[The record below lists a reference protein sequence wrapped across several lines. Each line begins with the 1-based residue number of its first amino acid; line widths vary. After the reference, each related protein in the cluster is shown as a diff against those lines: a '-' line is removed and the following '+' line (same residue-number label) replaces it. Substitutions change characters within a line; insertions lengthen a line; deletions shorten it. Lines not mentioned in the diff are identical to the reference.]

1 MILLDKVIKSYNN
14 SYNAVNNVSL
24 EIKDGEIFGLLGPNG
39 AGKTS
44 TIKMITGITS
54 PNYGRILINGIDI
67 NKTPISAKEQ
77 FGYVSDNP
85 DIFLRLTG
93 LEYLNFMADIYNIS
107 KETRAIRIE
116 ELSRRFEMNSALL
129 NKIQSYSH
137 GMRQKIS
144 IMGVMLHRPKVWIL
158 DEPLIG
164 LDPKSAYILKEMM
177 REHARLG
184 NTVLFSTHILDVA
197 EKLCD
202 RVAIMNR
209 GSIIFSG
216 SVEEMLSKSK
226 NDNSL
231 EEIFMELV
239 NDEQ

>member
-1 MILLDKVIKSYNN
+1 
-14 SYNAVNNVSL
+14 
-24 EIKDGEIFGLLGPNG
+24 
-39 AGKTS
+39 
-44 TIKMITGITS
+44 
-54 PNYGRILINGIDI
+54 
-67 NKTPISAKEQ
+67 
-77 FGYVSDNP
+77 
-85 DIFLRLTG
+85 
-93 LEYLNFMADIYNIS
+93 MADIYNIS
-107 KETRAIRIE
+107 KETRTIRIE
-116 ELSRRFEMNSALL
+116 ELSRRFEMNGVLL

-216 SVEEMLSKSK
+216 SVEEMLSRSK